1 MYFDSSWPSHKINV
15 CVTGI
20 IKVKS
25 LLLSF
30 VAAAVAVAVAVAVL
44 YLSNVATFL
53 VAAVAAI
60 ESLQRG
66 NAVVTIVVAAM
77 AVAVIA
83 VVTLQCNVIVV

>member
-1 MYFDSSWPSHKINV
+1 M
-15 CVTGI
+15 
-20 IKVKS
+20 
-25 LLLSF
+25 LSF

-83 VVTLQCNVIVV
+83 VVAFRYNAMSSLCKIRSQARNDVRSHSVDPH